1 MTDVKRIL
9 RYLHHIMQ
17 FGVRLWSDPSTV
29 LVAFFDVSW
38 ANSPDDRRSTGVHA
52 IFF

>member
-9 RYLHHIMQ
+9 RYLHHIVQ
-17 FGVRLWSDPSTV
+17 LGLRLWSDPSTV
-29 LVAFFDVSW
+29 LVAFSDVSW